1 MTALF
6 ILFVLICV
14 IMGAV
19 FYFVPTIVAFSNGHK
34 NKAAIFA
41 LNFFLGWT
49 LIGWVG
55 SLVWSLT
62 RE

>member
-1 MTALF
+1 MAAVLF
-6 ILFVLICV
+6 ILAIIAIV
-14 IMGAV
+14 MGLV

-34 NKAAIFA
+34 NKVAIFA